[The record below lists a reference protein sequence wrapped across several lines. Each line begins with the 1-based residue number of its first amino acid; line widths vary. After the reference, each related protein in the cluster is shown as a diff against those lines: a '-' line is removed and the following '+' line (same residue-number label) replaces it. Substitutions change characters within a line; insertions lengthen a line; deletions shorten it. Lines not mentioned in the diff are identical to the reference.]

1 MALFQTDKILLA
13 FILLLF
19 LSASADDKLDEI
31 YNSVIEKY
39 SSISTFEADFTQEN
53 YWKDLDVEKISSGK
67 VYYNRN
73 CFLLSYSDPAGQT
86 LLLEDNILK
95 IVDIESNQ
103 MLITDNITHEL
114 RPDKIISSY
123 WQNSQVDLKNRAED
137 LIELSFITQPGDSI
151 FVVLN
156 DFLIREFCFVDDQG
170 NSVKYSFSNSVV
182 NPDLSDSVFELDL
195 PQDIDIIDNRSSSE
209 N

>member
-1 MALFQTDKILLA
+1 MALFRTYKIILV
-13 FILLLF
+13 FFLLLL
-19 LSASADDKLDEI
+19 LSAAAADNIDDI
-31 YNSVIEKY
+31 YEAILEKY
-39 SSISTFEADFTQEN
+39 SSISTYEADFTQEN
-53 YWKDLDVEKISSGK
+53 YWKDLDVDKISSGK
-67 VYYNRN
+67 VYYNSN
-73 CFLLSYSDPAGQT
+73 CFLLSYTEPAGQT

-123 WQNSQVDLKNRAED
+123 WQNSQVDLVKRAED
-137 LIELSFITQPGDSI
+137 LIELDFITQSGDSI

-156 DFLIREFCFVDDQG
+156 DFMIREFCFTDKQG
-170 NSVKYSFSNSVV
+170 NSVKYSFSKSVI
-182 NPDLSDSVFELDL
+182 NPDLTDSVFELDL

-209 N
+209 K